1 MWSESFK
8 SLLTCVNL
16 LLDFLIMDKLL
27 EVADQQASLSKSANS
42 EDFELI
48 PVIYV
53 KKSSMGFYWHFKG

>member
-27 EVADQQASLSKSANS
+27 EVADQQGSLSNS
-42 EDFELI
+42 GNSKDFYENL
-48 PVIYV
+48 
-53 KKSSMGFYWHFKG
+53 FQ